1 MTGVL
6 LLTMTLLHPW
16 TPPSTFDVQ
25 TELQGLYDEISQATL
40 QFVTESDVDVF
51 HEVLFTDDWVFIDA
65 TGHRQTWPQARE
77 RAIQALAEPHPEA
90 LTQPIQKLSV
100 AADGVTVLADMKTVR
115 TIVDNEGKYG
125 RKGDSHT
132 LTETTTFRD
141 RWVKVSDKWKMKS
154 REQVKAP
161 TVSVGKTDRAA

>member
-1 MTGVL
+1 MARPRSDIGPRIVHAARRRFLVEGVDGASL
-6 LLTMTLLHPW
+6 
-16 TPPSTFDVQ
+16 
-25 TELQGLYDEISQATL
+25 
-40 QFVTESDVDVF
+40 
-51 HEVLFTDDWVFIDA
+51 
-65 TGHRQTWPQARE
+65 
-77 RAIQALAEPHPEA
+77 RAIAHDARTSIGMIYYYFPTKDDLFLAVVEEMY
-90 LTQPIQKLSV
+90 
-100 AADGVTVLADMKTVR
+100 VTVLADMKTVR